1 MIIHLGDITID
12 NLKEIIDLD
21 PNLNHATPTIY
32 SLAQY
37 ALFDH
42 SKSFINSILLDDI
55 IIGFAMV
62 LLNKND
68 KLYLHRFMIDK
79 KYQGCGYGFIALNL
93 IVEKALQH
101 FNTNTIYVS
110 TGNPI
115 AEHIYIKY
123 GFVLTGKTVFYDT
136 IIGTVSGKELIY
148 THTI

>member
-1 MIIHLGDITID
+1 MSIHLGDITID

-42 SKSFINSILLDDI
+42 SKSFINSILLDDV

-62 LLNKND
+62 LLEKDD
-68 KLYLHRFMIDK
+68 KLHLQRFMIDK
-79 KYQGCGYGFIALNL
+79 KYQGCGHGFIALNL
-93 IVEKALQH
+93 VVKKGLQY
-101 FNTNTIYVS
+101 FNANTMYVS

-123 GFVLTGKTVFYDT
+123 GFIPTDKTIYYDT
-136 IIGTVSGKELIY
+136 VIGSVSGRELIY
-148 THTI
+148 THIT